1 MSRQAFTICIC
12 PDSQLLRDRLDA
24 LLAAPA
30 GDQSASAAPADAAR
44 PAAGAPV
51 SDASPAWQRLVFW
64 ADEGLTAPF
73 WENLTLQGLFAV
85 PKALVLRNAQALP
98 ADSLKRLSAVL
109 AAMAGSPGL
118 VWPLI
123 CFEVA
128 FDKGKAKIP
137 VHIPRLPFWQTAE
150 QKGWIEEIPGLTPQ
164 TMPAYVRAA
173 AARHS
178 IAASPREIQELARM
192 LPPDAAL
199 VNSELAKLSLSVDD
213 KGRLPAEALSLAE
226 HGRDVGL
233 FELMRILQQG
243 GDAPAAWQRI
253 LEDRLSGENM
263 VFACVA
269 ILLREARTLWQ
280 ILAGQEPW
288 LPPQAAAQKKAA
300 ARQLGFAGVARLWEL
315 ALMADKGIKTG
326 ERGPDQA
333 LEILA
338 ADLFRLFRN
347 G

>member
-1 MSRQAFTICIC
+1 MSRPAFTLCIC

-24 LLAAPA
+24 LLAAAAPA
-30 GDQSASAAPADAAR
+30 RPTETTPHPASAA
-44 PAAGAPV
+44 AP
-51 SDASPAWQRLVFW
+51 DSPAWQRLVFW

-85 PKALVLRNAQALP
+85 PKALILRNAQTLA

>member
-1 MSRQAFTICIC
+1 MSRPAFTICIC
-12 PDSQLLRDRLDA
+12 PDSQLLRDRLDV
-24 LLAAPA
+24 LLAPPA
-30 GDQSASAAPADAAR
+30 GGRNATDSSVNAAR
-44 PAAGAPV
+44 PAASDPPPAP
-51 SDASPAWQRLVFW
+51 PAWQRLVFW
-64 ADEGLTAPF
+64 ADEGLTGPF

-85 PKALVLRNAQALP
+85 PKALILRNAQALA
-98 ADSLKRLSAVL
+98 ADSLKRLSTVL

-164 TMPAYVRAA
+164 TMLAYVRAA
-173 AARHS
+173 AARHG

-199 VNSELAKLSLSVDD
+199 INSELAKLSLSVDD

-269 ILLREARTLWQ
+269 VLLREARTLWQ

-288 LPPQAAAQKKAA
+288 LPPQAIAQKKAA

-333 LEILA
+333 LEMLA